1 MLRHSRDVAA
11 MLESYAKNADG
22 IFGSKTEAA
31 VIKWQKDHPVCGK
44 PDGIIGPKTWA
55 SILN

>member
-1 MLRHSRDVAA
+1 MKAWQTFLNLNGYSLV
-11 MLESYAKNADG
+11 ADG

-31 VIKWQKDHPVCGK
+31 VRAWQKAHPECGK

-55 SILN
+55 SLPF